1 MVRRT
6 HAPPHTAMD
15 TEALLRRSIEVAVE
29 NVRLARGGPFGAVI
43 ARDGSI
49 VAEGMNLVTSS
60 LDPTAHAEVVAIRH
74 ACQALSRFD
83 LRGCE
88 VFASCEPCPM
98 CLAAC
103 YWARVDRIWFAAT
116 KHDAAAAGFDDSLL
130 YEEIPRAITERRIPT
145 AQLLGDEG
153 QAPFRE
159 WRRSPQRV
167 DY

>member
-1 MVRRT
+1 
-6 HAPPHTAMD
+6 MD

-29 NVRLARGGPFGAVI
+29 NVRLGRGGPFGAII
-43 ARDGSI
+43 AREGSI

-60 LDPTAHAEVVAIRH
+60 LDPTAHAEVVALRRACH
-74 ACQALSRFD
+74 ALGRFD

-116 KHDAAAAGFDDSLL
+116 KHDAAEAGFDDSLL
-130 YEEIPRAITERRIPT
+130 YEEIPRAIDERRIPT
-145 AQLLGDEG
+145 RQLLWEEG
-153 QAPFRE
+153 QAPFQE
-159 WRRSPQRV
+159 WGRSPKRV
-167 DY
+167 EY

>member
-1 MVRRT
+1 
-6 HAPPHTAMD
+6 MD

-29 NVRLARGGPFGAVI
+29 NVRLGRGGPFGALI
-43 ARDGSI
+43 ARDGAI
-49 VAEGMNLVTSS
+49 IAEGMNLVTSS
-60 LDPTAHAEVVAIRH
+60 LDPTAHAEVVAVRR
-74 ACQALSRFD
+74 ACQALGRFD

-130 YEEIPRAITERRIPT
+130 YEEIPRAIDERRIPT
-145 AQLLGDEG
+145 RQLLSDEG
-153 QAPFRE
+153 QAPFHE
-159 WRRSPQRV
+159 WGRSPKRV
-167 DY
+167 EY